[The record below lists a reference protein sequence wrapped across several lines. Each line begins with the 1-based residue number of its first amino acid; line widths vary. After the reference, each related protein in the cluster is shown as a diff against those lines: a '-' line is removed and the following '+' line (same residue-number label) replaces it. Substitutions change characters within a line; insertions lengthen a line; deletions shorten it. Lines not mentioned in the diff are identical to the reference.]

1 VVSRA
6 PAAALIIDEGQ
17 RVALVGLAASQAAP
31 HRQVQRA
38 KALLLA
44 ADGVA
49 NSHIAQRIGV
59 SVGTVRA
66 WRDRFAEDGLAKYSQ
81 RLRRGLDEML
91 DRERASASR
100 GPDEEEEVWIK
111 KLSELEVQEE
121 RLLDLYL

>member
-1 VVSRA
+1 MVSRP
-6 PAAALIIDEGQ
+6 PAAALVIDEGQ
-17 RVALVGLAASQAAP
+17 REGLAASQAAP

-66 WRDRFAEDGLAKYSQ
+66 WRDRFAEDGLAKLGQ
-81 RLRRGLDEML
+81 VRRG
-91 DRERASASR
+91 R
-100 GPDEEEEVWIK
+100 GRKPPISEEQIV
-111 KLSELEVQEE
+111 ELTLPSKPQ
-121 RLLDLYL
+121 

>member
-1 VVSRA
+1 MSRP
-6 PAAALIIDEGQ
+6 PAAALAIDEGQ
-17 RVALVGLAASQAAP
+17 REGLAASQAAP

-66 WRDRFAEDGLAKYSQ
+66 WRARFPEDGLAKLGQ
-81 RLRRGLDEML
+81 VRRG
-91 DRERASASR
+91 R
-100 GPDEEEEVWIK
+100 GRKSLISEE
-111 KLSELEVQEE
+111 
-121 RLLDLYL
+121 